1 MADDPDYILEV
12 KGLDADDAA
21 MSGGGSGRPWIGVR
35 FECCGV
41 YVRIY
46 RNVGATA
53 YEGRCPRCLRRVRA
67 TVGPEGTSCRFFS
80 AE

>member
-1 MADDPDYILEV
+1 MADDPDYIVDV
-12 KGLDADDAA
+12 KGLESEQSSSAFEPK
-21 MSGGGSGRPWIGVR
+21 GRPWIGVR
-35 FECCGV
+35 FECCGA

-46 RNVGATA
+46 RNPAGTA

-67 TVGPEGTSCRFFS
+67 TIGPQGTSCRFFS